1 MITPEQ
7 KDLFL
12 LSLVSNPNE
21 GMITVDSTSFSD
33 DVDEYLF
40 SSILE
45 QFEERGFIEIVS
57 AVEESS
63 KTWLTVG
70 VKAHDFLN
78 RGGFRF
84 EEDLFRSN
92 FTKLELELSKFEG
105 EIPEERFKAIMLL
118 ISTAATAVSAY
129 SDFRK

>member
-7 KDLFL
+7 KDAFL
-12 LSLVSNPNE
+12 LSLVSNPNK

-40 SSILE
+40 LSILE

-57 AVEESS
+57 TVEESS
-63 KTWLTVG
+63 TAWITVG
-70 VKAHDFLN
+70 VKAHDFLR

-84 EEDLFRSN
+84 EEDLFRNN
-92 FTKLELELSKFEG
+92 FTKLELELGKLEG
-105 EIPEERFKAIMLL
+105 EISEERFKNIMML

-129 SDFRK
+129 SDFGK